1 MAWSGKGRMKS
12 LRYSLLRYL
21 GLFLCLGTMISSAQD
36 HAYASQVAEHSDMS
50 AYGVSIIQSDP
61 VLGKRWAM
69 LISCEHSEW
78 PIIALPIDNS
88 GTFHWPQCPQR
99 VSSHDAPPK
108 PTVHI
113 GEAIRAWKH
122 EELLRIEVAGVAEED
137 GGLGQKIRV
146 RILRSAYGNTLPP
159 EHLSGTVRGPGNVEI
174 QP

>member
-1 MAWSGKGRMKS
+1 MTS
-12 LRYSLLRYL
+12 LPYSLLRYL
-21 GLFLCLGTMISSAQD
+21 ASFLCVGTLTSSAQRD
-36 HAYASQVAEHSDMS
+36 HASAPLIAVQSDLS
-50 AYGVSIIQSDP
+50 AYRVSSIQSDP

-78 PIIALPIDNS
+78 PVIALPIDNS

-99 VSSHDAPPK
+99 LPSPDAPPK

-122 EELLRIEVAGVAEED
+122 ENLLRIEVAGVAEED

-146 RILRSAYGNTLPP
+146 RILRPAYSNSSPP
-159 EHLSGTVRGPGNVEI
+159 EHLSGTVRGFGNVEI